1 VTEVRSAR
9 SPNLAAVPVERL
21 ENSRWGFGSNC
32 FVCEVS
38 NARGMQVP
46 FSHDTDRGIVFA
58 DFTLG
63 PEFSGAPT
71 YVHGGATLALIDE
84 GMSWATIALT
94 EKFAF
99 TKTTSVSFDW
109 PVRVDRPYRLEVRVA
124 DEDER
129 RIVTE
134 AVVLDAKQRPCVTAR
149 AEMSVLSPAQA
160 VDAIGVEPGQDN
172 HHYLR

>member
-1 VTEVRSAR
+1 M
-9 SPNLAAVPVERL
+9 PVERL
-21 ENSRWGFGSNC
+21 ENSRWSFGSNC
-32 FVCEVS
+32 FVCEPS
-38 NARGMQVP
+38 NRRGMQVP
-46 FSHDTDRGIVFA
+46 FSHDTDRGIVLA

-63 PEFSGAPT
+63 DEFSGAPT
-71 YVHGGATLALIDE
+71 YVHGGAILALIDE
-84 GMSWATIALT
+84 GMSWATIALS

-99 TKTTSVSFDW
+99 TKEMSARFDW

-124 DEDER
+124 DEDEQ

-160 VDAIGVEPGQDN
+160 VDAIGAEPGEDEQR
-172 HHYLR
+172 YLR

>member
-1 VTEVRSAR
+1 MAI
-9 SPNLAAVPVERL
+9 ERL

-32 FVCEVS
+32 FVCEPS

-46 FSHDTDRGIVFA
+46 FSHDGDRALVFA

-63 PEFSGAPT
+63 SEFSGAPT

-84 GMSWATIALT
+84 GMSWATIALS

-99 TKTTSVSFDW
+99 TKETSATFDW
-109 PVRVDRPYRLEVRVA
+109 PVRVDRPYRLEVHIV

-134 AVVLDAKQRPCVTAR
+134 AVVVDAKQRPCVTAR

-160 VDAIGVEPGQDN
+160 VDAIGAEPGEDDRR
-172 HHYLR
+172 YLR

>member
-1 VTEVRSAR
+1 MA
-9 SPNLAAVPVERL
+9 VERL

-32 FVCEVS
+32 YVCEPS

-46 FSHDTDRGIVFA
+46 FSHDTDRSFVFA

-63 PEFSGAPT
+63 TEFSGAPT

-84 GMSWATIALT
+84 GMSWATIALS

-99 TKTTSVSFDW
+99 TKETSARFDW
-109 PVRVDRPYRLEVRVA
+109 PVRVDRPYRLEVRVV
-124 DEDER
+124 DEDDR
-129 RIVTE
+129 RILTE

-160 VDAIGVEPGQDN
+160 VDAIGVEPGEDEQR
-172 HHYLR
+172 YLR

>member
-1 VTEVRSAR
+1 MAI
-9 SPNLAAVPVERL
+9 ERL

-32 FVCEVS
+32 FVCEPS

-46 FSHDTDRGIVFA
+46 FSHDSDRAVVFA
-58 DFTLG
+58 DFALG
-63 PEFSGAPT
+63 SEFSGAPT

-84 GMSWATIALT
+84 GMSWATIALS

-99 TKTTSVSFDW
+99 TKETSATFDW
-109 PVRVDRPYRLEVRVA
+109 PVRVNRHYRLEVRVI

-129 RIVTE
+129 RIVIE

-160 VDAIGVEPGQDN
+160 VDAIGAEPGEDDRR
-172 HHYLR
+172 YLR

>member
-1 VTEVRSAR
+1 MA
-9 SPNLAAVPVERL
+9 VERL

-32 FVCEVS
+32 FVCEPS
-38 NARGMQVP
+38 NVRGMRVP
-46 FSHDTDRGIVFA
+46 FSHDLDRRVVFA

-63 PEFSGAPT
+63 DGFSGAPT

-84 GMSWATIALT
+84 GMSWATIALS

-99 TKTTSVSFDW
+99 TKETSARFDW
-109 PVRVDRPYRLEVRVA
+109 PVRVDRPYRLEVRVV

-160 VDAIGVEPGQDN
+160 VDAIGAEPGEDEQR
-172 HHYLR
+172 YLR

>member
-1 VTEVRSAR
+1 MAI
-9 SPNLAAVPVERL
+9 ERL

-32 FVCEVS
+32 FVCEPS

-46 FSHDTDRGIVFA
+46 FSHDTDRGVVLA

-63 PEFSGAPT
+63 SEFSGAPT

-84 GMSWATIALT
+84 GMSWATIALS

-99 TKTTSVSFDW
+99 TKETSATFDW
-109 PVRVDRPYRLEVRVA
+109 PVRVDRPYRLEVRVV

-160 VDAIGVEPGQDN
+160 VDAIGVEPGDDERR
-172 HHYLR
+172 YLR

>member
-1 VTEVRSAR
+1 MA
-9 SPNLAAVPVERL
+9 VERL
-21 ENSRWGFGSNC
+21 ENSRWGFGTNC
-32 FVCEVS
+32 FVCEPS

-46 FSHDTDRGIVFA
+46 FSHDTDRAVVFA

-63 PEFSGAPT
+63 FEFSGAPT

-84 GMSWATIALT
+84 GMSWATIALS

-99 TKTTSVSFDW
+99 TKEMSATFDW

-124 DEDER
+124 DEDEQ

-134 AVVLDAKQRPCVTAR
+134 AVVLDAKKRPCVTAR
-149 AEMSVLSPAQA
+149 AEMSVLSPAEA
-160 VDAIGVEPGQDN
+160 VDAIGTELGEDEQR
-172 HHYLR
+172 YLR